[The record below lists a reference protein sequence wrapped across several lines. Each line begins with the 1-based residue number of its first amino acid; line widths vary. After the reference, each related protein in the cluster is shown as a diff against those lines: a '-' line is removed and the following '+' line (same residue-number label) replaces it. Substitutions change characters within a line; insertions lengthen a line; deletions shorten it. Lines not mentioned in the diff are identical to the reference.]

1 MNWKLIAAVIVGLI
15 TGVLLYFWTESVKN
29 EQTAYAFMRLQ
40 PDRKV
45 TRGQAITPD
54 MLAEPVMLPE
64 SFGALAKLAVP
75 AASAY
80 QEWLKDRTAAA
91 DIPAGS
97 VLLFQYFDDTDGG
110 RLTTMIAP
118 GKRALTLPVNAAAA
132 VGHFVEPGSY
142 VDIIGTVDEP
152 VEPVAPAA
160 AAQPGPPGQ
169 PAAVPGQPAVP
180 GQAPAT
186 AGQPQAPAQPQSPVE
201 QMLKNYLTQYPGA
214 DENDVNAYRKQ
225 AQDYK
230 LGISSRTRVVTRT
243 FLQNVKVL
251 AVGAATTAEGA
262 VTKANSTYNNV
273 TVEVTPSEAEMLI
286 FAMGQ
291 SNGSLNL
298 VLRNPADNTVE
309 DLPSINWTRM

>member
-1 MNWKLIAAVIVGLI
+1 MNWKLIAAVIVGII

-64 SFGALAKLAVP
+64 SFGPLAKLAVP

-80 QEWLKDRTAAA
+80 REWLKDRTAAA

-118 GKRALTLPVNAAAA
+118 GKRALTLPVNAAEA

-142 VDIIGTVDEP
+142 VDILGTVDEP

-160 AAQPGPPGQ
+160 Q
-169 PAAVPGQPAVP
+169 PAAVPGQAPAAA
-180 GQAPAT
+180 GQQQAPT
-186 AGQPQAPAQPQSPVE
+186 QPPSPVE
-201 QMLKNYLTQYPGA
+201 QMMNSYLAQSTGTGTASSAHDA
-214 DENDVNAYRKQ
+214 DAYRKQ
-225 AQDYK
+225 AQDYQ
-230 LGISSRTRVVTRT
+230 LGISTRTRVVTRT

-251 AVGAATTAEGA
+251 AVGTATTQQGA
-262 VTKANSTYNNV
+262 VTKANSSYNNV

-291 SNGSLNL
+291 ANGSLNL
-298 VLRNPADNTVE
+298 VLRNPGDSTVE

>member
-1 MNWKLIAAVIVGLI
+1 MNWKLIAAVTVGLI

-29 EQTAYAFMRLQ
+29 EQVAYAFMRLQ

-118 GKRALTLPVNAAAA
+118 GKRALTLPVNAASA

-142 VDIIGTVDEP
+142 VDILGTVDEP

-160 AAQPGPPGQ
+160 AAQPG
-169 PAAVPGQPAVP
+169 AVPGQPAVP
-180 GQAPAT
+180 GQAPAA

>member
-29 EQTAYAFMRLQ
+29 EQVAYAFMRLQ
-40 PDRKV
+40 PDKKV

-64 SFGALAKLAVP
+64 SFGPLAKLAVP

-118 GKRALTLPVNAAAA
+118 GKRALTLPVNAAEA

-142 VDIIGTVDEP
+142 VDILGTVDEP
-152 VEPVAPAA
+152 VEPVAPPAA
-160 AAQPGPPGQ
+160 TQPGTPGQ
-169 PAAVPGQPAVP
+169 PPTAS
-180 GQAPAT
+180 GQAPA
-186 AGQPQAPAQPQSPVE
+186 APAAPAQPPSPVE

-251 AVGAATTAEGA
+251 AVGAATTPEGA
-262 VTKANSTYNNV
+262 VTKANSSYNHV

-291 SNGSLNL
+291 ANGSLNL
-298 VLRNPADNTVE
+298 VLRNPTDNSVE

>member
-29 EQTAYAFMRLQ
+29 EQVAYAFMRLQ

-97 VLLFQYFDDTDGG
+97 VLLFQYFDDNDGG

-160 AAQPGPPGQ
+160 PQPGTPGQ
-169 PAAVPGQPAVP
+169 APAVP
-180 GQAPAT
+180 GQAPAV
-186 AGQPQAPAQPQSPVE
+186 AGQPQAPAQPASPVE

-262 VTKANSTYNNV
+262 ITKANSTYNNV

-286 FAMGQ
+286 FALGQ
-291 SNGSLNL
+291 SNGSLNM
-298 VLRNPADNTVE
+298 VLRNPADNSVE
-309 DLPSINWTRM
+309 ELPSINWTRM

>member
-80 QEWLKDRTAAA
+80 QEWLKDRTAAS

-97 VLLFQYFDDTDGG
+97 VLLFQYFDDNDGG

-160 AAQPGPPGQ
+160 AAQPGAPGQ
-169 PAAVPGQPAVP
+169 APAVP
-180 GQAPAT
+180 GQAPAG
-186 AGQPQAPAQPQSPVE
+186 AGQPPAPTQPPSPVE

-262 VTKANSTYNNV
+262 ITKANSTYNNV

-298 VLRNPADNTVE
+298 VLRNPADSTVE
-309 DLPSINWTRM
+309 ELPSINWTRM

>member
-29 EQTAYAFMRLQ
+29 EQVAYAFMRLQ
-40 PDRKV
+40 PDKKV

-118 GKRALTLPVNAAAA
+118 GKRALTLPVNAAEA

-142 VDIIGTVDEP
+142 VDILGTVDEP
-152 VEPVAPAA
+152 VEPVAPPAA
-160 AAQPGPPGQ
+160 TQPGTPGQ
-169 PAAVPGQPAVP
+169 TPAAPA
-180 GQAPAT
+180 
-186 AGQPQAPAQPQSPVE
+186 APAQPPSPVE

-251 AVGAATTAEGA
+251 AVGAATTPEGA
-262 VTKANSTYNNV
+262 VTKANSSYNHV

-291 SNGSLNL
+291 ANGSLNL
-298 VLRNPADNTVE
+298 VLRNPTDNSVE

>member
-29 EQTAYAFMRLQ
+29 EQVAYAFMRLQ

-97 VLLFQYFDDTDGG
+97 VLLFQYFDDNDGG

-142 VDIIGTVDEP
+142 VDILGTVDEP

-160 AAQPGPPGQ
+160 ATQPGTPGQ
-169 PAAVPGQPAVP
+169 APTVP
-180 GQAPAT
+180 GQAPVAT
-186 AGQPQAPAQPQSPVE
+186 GQPQAPAQPHSPVE

-273 TVEVTPSEAEMLI
+273 TVEVTPAEAEMLI

-309 DLPSINWTRM
+309 ELPSINWTRM

>member
-29 EQTAYAFMRLQ
+29 EQVAYAFMRLQ

-80 QEWLKDRTAAA
+80 QEWLKDRTAAS

-118 GKRALTLPVNAAAA
+118 GKRALTLPVNAASA

-142 VDIIGTVDEP
+142 VDILGTVDEP

-160 AAQPGPPGQ
+160 
-169 PAAVPGQPAVP
+169 
-180 GQAPAT
+180 

-201 QMLKNYLTQYPGA
+201 QMLKNYLTQYSGA

>member
-29 EQTAYAFMRLQ
+29 EQVAYAFMRLQ

-97 VLLFQYFDDTDGG
+97 VLLFQYFDDNDGG

-142 VDIIGTVDEP
+142 VDILGTVDEP

-160 AAQPGPPGQ
+160 VAQPG
-169 PAAVPGQPAVP
+169 ALGQPAVP
-180 GQAPAT
+180 GQQPAAT
-186 AGQPQAPAQPQSPVE
+186 GQPPAPAQPPSPVE

-273 TVEVTPSEAEMLI
+273 TVEVTPAEAEMLI
-286 FAMGQ
+286 FALGQ

>member
-29 EQTAYAFMRLQ
+29 EQVAYAFMRLQ

-97 VLLFQYFDDTDGG
+97 VLLFQYFDDNDGG

-142 VDIIGTVDEP
+142 VDILGTVDEP

-160 AAQPGPPGQ
+160 ATQ
-169 PAAVPGQPAVP
+169 PATP
-180 GQAPAT
+180 GQAPAAPGQAPVA
-186 AGQPQAPAQPQSPVE
+186 AGQPQAPAQPPSPVE

-273 TVEVTPSEAEMLI
+273 TVEVTPAEAEMLI

-309 DLPSINWTRM
+309 ELPSINWTRM

>member
-29 EQTAYAFMRLQ
+29 EQVAYAFMRLQ

-118 GKRALTLPVNAAAA
+118 GKRALTLPVNAAEA

-142 VDIIGTVDEP
+142 VDILGTVDEP
-152 VEPVAPAA
+152 VEPVAPPA
-160 AAQPGPPGQ
+160 AAQPGTPGQ
-169 PAAVPGQPAVP
+169 TPTAP
-180 GQAPAT
+180 GQAPVV
-186 AGQPQAPAQPQSPVE
+186 AGQPTAPAQPQSPVE

-251 AVGAATTAEGA
+251 AVGAATTPEGA
-262 VTKANSTYNNV
+262 VTKANSSYNHV
-273 TVEVTPSEAEMLI
+273 TVEVTPAEAEMLI

-291 SNGSLNL
+291 ANGSLNL
-298 VLRNPADNTVE
+298 VLRNPADNSVE
-309 DLPSINWTRM
+309 ELPSINWTRM

>member
-29 EQTAYAFMRLQ
+29 EQVAYAFMRLQ

-80 QEWLKDRTAAA
+80 QEWLKDRTAAS

-142 VDIIGTVDEP
+142 VDILGTVDEP

-160 AAQPGPPGQ
+160 ATQPGAPGQ
-169 PAAVPGQPAVP
+169 PAAVPGQ
-180 GQAPAT
+180 APAA
-186 AGQPQAPAQPQSPVE
+186 AGQPQAPARPQSPVE

>member
-29 EQTAYAFMRLQ
+29 EQVAYAFMRLQ

-80 QEWLKDRTAAA
+80 QEWLKDRTAAS

-142 VDIIGTVDEP
+142 VDILGTVDEP

-160 AAQPGPPGQ
+160 AAQPGAPGQ
-169 PAAVPGQPAVP
+169 PAAVPGP
-180 GQAPAT
+180 APAA

-298 VLRNPADNTVE
+298 VLRNPADNAVE

>member
-29 EQTAYAFMRLQ
+29 EQVAYAFMRLQ

-80 QEWLKDRTAAA
+80 REWLKDRTAAA

-97 VLLFQYFDDTDGG
+97 VLLFQYFDDNDGG

-142 VDIIGTVDEP
+142 VDILGTVDEP

-160 AAQPGPPGQ
+160 ATQPG
-169 PAAVPGQPAVP
+169 AP
-180 GQAPAT
+180 GQAPAAT
-186 AGQPQAPAQPQSPVE
+186 GQPPAPAQPPSPVE

-214 DENDVNAYRKQ
+214 DENDVNAYRKK

-273 TVEVTPSEAEMLI
+273 TVEVTPAEAEMLI
-286 FAMGQ
+286 FALGQ

>member
-29 EQTAYAFMRLQ
+29 EQVAYAFMRLQ

-118 GKRALTLPVNAAAA
+118 GKRALTLP
-132 VGHFVEPGSY
+132 S
-142 VDIIGTVDEP
+142 T
-152 VEPVAPAA
+152 
-160 AAQPGPPGQ
+160 PPRLS
-169 PAAVPGQPAVP
+169 A
-180 GQAPAT
+180 
-186 AGQPQAPAQPQSPVE
+186 
-201 QMLKNYLTQYPGA
+201 
-214 DENDVNAYRKQ
+214 
-225 AQDYK
+225 
-230 LGISSRTRVVTRT
+230 ISSSR
-243 FLQNVKVL
+243 
-251 AVGAATTAEGA
+251 AAMSISSAR
-262 VTKANSTYNNV
+262 STNQSSPWRRPQQ
-273 TVEVTPSEAEMLI
+273 PSREPC
-286 FAMGQ
+286 Q
-291 SNGSLNL
+291 VS
-298 VLRNPADNTVE
+298 
-309 DLPSINWTRM
+309 LPSRARRRPQPDSRRLQPSRSRRSSRC

>member
-29 EQTAYAFMRLQ
+29 EQVAYAFMRLQ
-40 PDRKV
+40 PDKKV

-64 SFGALAKLAVP
+64 SFGPLAKLAVP

-118 GKRALTLPVNAAAA
+118 GKRALTLPVNAAEA

-142 VDIIGTVDEP
+142 VDILGTVDEP
-152 VEPVAPAA
+152 VEPVAPPAA
-160 AAQPGPPGQ
+160 TQPGTPGQ
-169 PAAVPGQPAVP
+169 PPTAP
-180 GQAPAT
+180 GQAPA
-186 AGQPQAPAQPQSPVE
+186 APAAPAQPPSPVE

-251 AVGAATTAEGA
+251 AVGAATTPEGA
-262 VTKANSTYNNV
+262 VTKANSSYNHV

-291 SNGSLNL
+291 ANGSLNL
-298 VLRNPADNTVE
+298 VLRNPTDNSVE

>member
-29 EQTAYAFMRLQ
+29 EQVAYAFMRLQ

-80 QEWLKDRTAAA
+80 QEWLKDRTAAS

-142 VDIIGTVDEP
+142 VDILGTVDEP

-160 AAQPGPPGQ
+160 ATQPGTPSQ
-169 PAAVPGQPAVP
+169 APAVP
-180 GQAPAT
+180 GQQPAAT
-186 AGQPQAPAQPQSPVE
+186 GQPPAPAQPPSPVE

-251 AVGAATTAEGA
+251 AVGAATTPEGA

-298 VLRNPADNTVE
+298 VLRNPTDNTVE

>member
-29 EQTAYAFMRLQ
+29 EQVAYAFMRLQ

-80 QEWLKDRTAAA
+80 QEWLKDRTAAS

-142 VDIIGTVDEP
+142 VDILGTVDEP

-160 AAQPGPPGQ
+160 ATQPGTPGQ
-169 PAAVPGQPAVP
+169 VPAVP
-180 GQAPAT
+180 GQQPAAT
-186 AGQPQAPAQPQSPVE
+186 EQPPAPAQPPSPVE

-251 AVGAATTAEGA
+251 AVGAATTPEGA

-298 VLRNPADNTVE
+298 VLRNPTDNTVE

>member
-80 QEWLKDRTAAA
+80 QEWLKDRTAAS

-160 AAQPGPPGQ
+160 ATQPGAPGQ
-169 PAAVPGQPAVP
+169 APAVPGQPPAV
-180 GQAPAT
+180 
-186 AGQPQAPAQPQSPVE
+186 AGQPTAPAQPQSPVE

>member
-29 EQTAYAFMRLQ
+29 EQVAYAFMRLQ
-40 PDRKV
+40 PDKKV

-118 GKRALTLPVNAAAA
+118 GKRALTLPVNATAA

-142 VDIIGTVDEP
+142 VDILGTVDEP

-160 AAQPGPPGQ
+160 ATQPGAPGQ
-169 PAAVPGQPAVP
+169 APAVPGQPA
-180 GQAPAT
+180 AT
-186 AGQPQAPAQPQSPVE
+186 AQPAVPAQPASPVE

-251 AVGAATTAEGA
+251 AVGAATTPEGA

-286 FAMGQ
+286 FALGQ

-298 VLRNPADNTVE
+298 VLRNPTDNSVE
-309 DLPSINWTRM
+309 ELPSINWTRM

>member
-80 QEWLKDRTAAA
+80 QEWLKDRTAAS

-142 VDIIGTVDEP
+142 VDILGTVDEP

-160 AAQPGPPGQ
+160 ATQPAAPGQ
-169 PAAVPGQPAVP
+169 APAVPGQPPAV
-180 GQAPAT
+180 
-186 AGQPQAPAQPQSPVE
+186 AGQPTAPAQPQSPVE